1 MRYAAKLLIPSRR
14 LAVINGYLN
23 AEQED
28 EFQGEDNTIIHTVL
42 FPDGKFMDIKC
53 CGCQDESSWTEA
65 VLFAKANGGGFSQV
79 AYTEPDESYLGEWEL
94 EDEGNSYF
102 VEVVD
107 GGDIENLELAIIS
120 PEGVISRDWQAE
132 GWSISFCFVGLF
144 PSYAQMLVPI
154 LPDGSSAWERDS
166 FSAEKY
172 GGEFL
177 FCQIAAQPCP
187 LPARL

>member
-65 VLFAKANGGGFSQV
+65 VLFAKANARWKFGMGAGFFFSG
-79 AYTEPDESYLGEWEL
+79 EIWRRISLLPDCGTTLSIAR
-94 EDEGNSYF
+94 
-102 VEVVD
+102 EVV
-107 GGDIENLELAIIS
+107 
-120 PEGVISRDWQAE
+120 V
-132 GWSISFCFVGLF
+132 
-144 PSYAQMLVPI
+144 
-154 LPDGSSAWERDS
+154 
-166 FSAEKY
+166 
-172 GGEFL
+172 
-177 FCQIAAQPCP
+177 
-187 LPARL
+187 

>member
-132 GWSISFCFVGLF
+132 GWSI
-144 PSYAQMLVPI
+144 
-154 LPDGSSAWERDS
+154 DTN
-166 FSAEKY
+166 
-172 GGEFL
+172 
-177 FCQIAAQPCP
+177 
-187 LPARL
+187 

>member
-107 GGDIENLELAIIS
+107 GGDIENLELARGRAVALAESSRTIERKPGHIS
-120 PEGVISRDWQAE
+120 PPKKRLW
-132 GWSISFCFVGLF
+132 L
-144 PSYAQMLVPI
+144 
-154 LPDGSSAWERDS
+154 SSATHPQNES
-166 FSAEKY
+166 CLL
-172 GGEFL
+172 G
-177 FCQIAAQPCP
+177 IALRMQAYHEIKQ
-187 LPARL
+187 R

>member
-79 AYTEPDESYLGEWEL
+79 AYT
-94 EDEGNSYF
+94 
-102 VEVVD
+102 
-107 GGDIENLELAIIS
+107 
-120 PEGVISRDWQAE
+120 
-132 GWSISFCFVGLF
+132 
-144 PSYAQMLVPI
+144 
-154 LPDGSSAWERDS
+154 
-166 FSAEKY
+166 K
-172 GGEFL
+172 
-177 FCQIAAQPCP
+177 
-187 LPARL
+187 

>member
-1 MRYAAKLLIPSRR
+1 MRYAAKLLIPSRC

-23 AEQED
+23 AEREG
-28 EFQGEDNTIIHTVL
+28 EFQGEDNTIIHTVS

-65 VLFAKANGGGFSQV
+65 VLFAKANDGGFSQV
-79 AYTEPDESYLGEWEL
+79 TYTEPDESYLGEWEL

-132 GWSISFCFVGLF
+132 GWSI
-144 PSYAQMLVPI
+144 
-154 LPDGSSAWERDS
+154 D
-166 FSAEKY
+166 KN
-172 GGEFL
+172 
-177 FCQIAAQPCP
+177 
-187 LPARL
+187 